1 MFLKRGN
8 ALDFVITL
16 VIASDTTL
24 IEYLFQDIQYSN
36 IYFIILLFVF
46 FLAGGENCIFTANWK
61 TLLK

>member
-46 FLAGGENCIFTANWK
+46 FWREAKTAFSQQIGRHS
-61 TLLK
+61 